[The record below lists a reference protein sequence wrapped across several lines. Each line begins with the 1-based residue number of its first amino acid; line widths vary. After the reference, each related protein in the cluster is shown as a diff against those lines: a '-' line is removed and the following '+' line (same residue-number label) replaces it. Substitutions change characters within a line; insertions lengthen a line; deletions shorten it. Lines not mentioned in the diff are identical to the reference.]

1 MPDLRNRADAHAMR
15 GGAIAMLSVLSHTW
29 QHHDHRLLLLAAAI
43 WIGGSL
49 SLFMLLQRSLEFG
62 IRRRRQWLTIGAMT
76 GGLGVWATH
85 FVAMLAHRDGK
96 AIAYDPG
103 LTVVSIIVVIG
114 CFWLALRIFA
124 FSAGLPRQAL
134 AGLVAVAGVAL
145 MHFAGMAAM
154 ESGVRI
160 HYQAAPIAWAALLS
174 SACFAAAFIVF
185 ARTRGTLQIVAPALL
200 AIVAVC
206 AVHFT
211 AMSATVMTMPC
222 NGAVGADGL
231 DRSWLITAIVAATGL
246 LVAATAVAMLV
257 DRYLTDMR
265 GLAEATLEGLVI
277 VHGDRI
283 VEANLRFAQML
294 GIEPRGLRGE
304 TPARWLVAADG
315 HALLAPRDTPV
326 EAALATPGEVE
337 RSFEI
342 AIHKVEYRGRDCT
355 VLALRDLTEKKAAQ
369 RQIEHMARHDALT
382 DLPNRLMLDERIAY
396 GLSLARRDGQQLALI
411 ALDLDRF
418 KAVNDIF
425 GHAAGDDVL
434 CRVAR
439 ILAGAVRSTD
449 TVARIGGD
457 EFMILQVG
465 AAQPEGAQA
474 LVGRIFAEFAREM
487 DSARDPTAVGVSAG
501 VAIYPNDAADAETL
515 RHGADVA
522 LYRSKQSGRG
532 ASCFFDREMD
542 AAVRE
547 RRALEHDLRHAL
559 PRRQIHIAFQPLVR
573 TGDRRVTGYEALMR
587 WDHPE
592 RGAVSPDIFVPI
604 AEDTG
609 AIVQLG
615 EWILHEACR
624 TAAGW
629 ADDLFLAVNVSP
641 IQFQLP
647 NLADIVKSVLDET
660 GFPAHRLE
668 LEITETALMKDR
680 DAVLATLGRLKAQG
694 VRIVMDD
701 FGTGYSSLSNLQSF
715 PFDKIKIDRS
725 FIAAM
730 EDDAAARSII
740 RAIVG
745 IGRSLSLPVV
755 AEGVETE
762 AQHRMVIEEGCRE
775 AQGYLFGRP
784 ERVMG
789 TRGRRRVAASR

>member
-1 MPDLRNRADAHAMR
+1 
-15 GGAIAMLSVLSHTW
+15 MLSVLSHTW

-103 LTVVSIIVVIG
+103 LTILSIVAVIG
-114 CFWLALRIFA
+114 CFWVALRIFA
-124 FSAGLPRQAL
+124 SSAGPLRHVL
-134 AGLVAVAGVAL
+134 AGVVAVAGVAL

-160 HYQAAPIAWAALLS
+160 HYSAAPIAWAALLS

-185 ARTRGTLQIVAPALL
+185 ARTRGTLQIVVPALF

-206 AVHFT
+206 AIHFT

-222 NGAVGADGL
+222 NGAAAADAG
-231 DRSWLITAIVAATGL
+231 DRGWLITAIVAATGL
-246 LVAATAVAMLV
+246 LVSATVVAMLV

-265 GLAEATLEGLVI
+265 GLAEATLEGLAI
-277 VHGDRI
+277 VHGERI

-294 GIEPRGLRGE
+294 GIEARGLRGG
-304 TPARWLVAADG
+304 TPARWLRAADG
-315 HALLAPRDTPV
+315 QALLETREAPV
-326 EAALATPGEVE
+326 EAMLVTPGEEE

-342 AIHKVEYRGRDCT
+342 ATRKVEYRGRDCL

-396 GLSLARRDGQQLALI
+396 ALALARREEQQLALI
-411 ALDLDRF
+411 AIDLDRF

-425 GHAAGDDVL
+425 GHAAGDETL

-457 EFMILQVG
+457 EFVILQVG

-474 LVGRIFAEFAREM
+474 LIGRIFEGFAREM
-487 DSARDPTAVGVSAG
+487 DSARDPTAVGLSVG
-501 VAIYPNDAADAETL
+501 VALYPNDATDADGL
-515 RHGADVA
+515 RHGADIA
-522 LYRSKQSGRG
+522 LYRAKQSGRG
-532 ASCFFDREMD
+532 VACFFDQDMD
-542 AAVRE
+542 AAVRA
-547 RRALEHDLRHAL
+547 RRAIEHDLRHAIL
-559 PRRQIHIAFQPLVR
+559 RRQLHVAFQPLVR
-573 TGDRRVTGYEALMR
+573 TDDRRVTGYEALMR

-592 RGAVSPDIFVPI
+592 RGAIPPDIFVPI
-604 AEDTG
+604 AEETG

-615 EWILHEACR
+615 EWILREAC
-624 TAAGW
+624 TIAAGW
-629 ADDLFLAVNVSP
+629 DDGLFLAVNVSP
-641 IQFQLP
+641 VQFQLP
-647 NLADIVKSVLDET
+647 NLAEMVRTILDET

-668 LEITETALMKDR
+668 LEITESALMKDR
-680 DAVLATLGRLKAQG
+680 EAVLATLGRLKAHG

-725 FIAAM
+725 FIGAM

-762 AQHRMVIEEGCRE
+762 AQHRMVIEEGCPE

-784 ERVMG
+784 QRVTVEEEPPRAVG
-789 TRGRRRVAASR
+789 LG